1 MPRINVNLTDVES
14 GFPLFPEDNYRV
26 EIQDSSKVSV
36 SKDGGSFIRWIA
48 KCVEGEMDG
57 KLIGWNTSL
66 KPQALW
72 NVKNLVEALDVEF
85 DEEGFDLE
93 ECFGKE
99 VVISVSQRTIEQ
111 GRRQGE
117 LGNQVD
123 GYFPVAT
130 KKGKK

>member
-1 MPRINVNLTDVES
+1 MSPRISVNLNEIES

-26 EIQDSSKVSV
+26 EIQESSKLQRSD
-36 SKDGGSFIRWIA
+36 SGAYIRWIA
-48 KCVEGEMDG
+48 KCVEGEMAD

-66 KPQALW
+66 LPQALW
-72 NVKNLVEALDVEF
+72 NVKALMEAMGTEW
-85 DEEGFDLE
+85 DEDGFDLE
-93 ECFGKE
+93 DCFGRE
-99 VVISVSQRTIEQ
+99 VIIQVSQRTIEQ

-123 GYFPVAT
+123 GYLPVEA